1 MRLEV
6 PFENGVYTAGTGSLN
21 NLDEGYSYEVSGKE
35 CWWDEIVESERLAGL
50 IKSNAKQNNGV
61 DLVITSDSECGNIN
75 LKHWKSITVN
85 AGLCNSMKSN
95 LDISNYGFLRTIVI
109 KSSSTS
115 AKTTLGNV
123 KVLTI
128 SNNPLLEDF
137 VTEDGYSLSSDPNKI
152 YYYGCF
158 RNSSL
163 VLESLTDLFWLIW
176 SSSTNFVEN
185 GKLFIQ

>member
-1 MRLEV
+1 M
-6 PFENGVYTAGTGSLN
+6 
-21 NLDEGYSYEVSGKE
+21 
-35 CWWDEIVESERLAGL
+35 
-50 IKSNAKQNNGV
+50 
-61 DLVITSDSECGNIN
+61 ITSDSECGNIN
-75 LKHWKSITVN
+75 LKHWKSISVN

-137 VTEDGYSLSSDPNKI
+137 VTEDGYNLSPDSNKI

-158 RNSSL
+158 RNSRL
-163 VLESLTDLFWLIW
+163 VLESLIDLL
-176 SSSTNFVEN
+176 
-185 GKLFIQ
+185 

>member
-1 MRLEV
+1 MKDIV
-6 PFENGVYTAGTGSLN
+6 MSLIQ
-21 NLDEGYSYEVSGKE
+21 VKE
-35 CWWDEIVESERLAGL
+35 CKWDEIVDSERLAGL
-50 IKSNAKQNNGV
+50 IKSSTKQNNGV

-85 AGLCNSMKSN
+85 AGLCNSMESN
-95 LDISNYGFLRTIVI
+95 LAISNYGFLRTIVI

-152 YYYGCF
+152 YHYGCF

-176 SSSTNFVEN
+176 SSSINFFEN

>member
-1 MRLEV
+1 MVNILREQV
-6 PFENGVYTAGTGSLN
+6 PSIIWMKDIVML
-21 NLDEGYSYEVSGKE
+21 LIQVKE
-35 CWWDEIVESERLAGL
+35 CWWDEIVDSESLAGL
-50 IKSNAKQNNGV
+50 IKTNTKQNNGV
-61 DLVITSDSECGNIN
+61 DLVITSDSDDECNKIN

-85 AGLCNSMKSN
+85 AGLCNSMKSD
-95 LDISNYGFLRTIVI
+95 LAISNYGFLRTIVI

-115 AKTTLGNV
+115 AKNTLGNV
-123 KVLTI
+123 KLLTI

-137 VTEDGYSLSSDPNKI
+137 VTEDGYYLYPDSNNI

-163 VLESLTDLFWLIW
+163 ILESLIDLFWLIW